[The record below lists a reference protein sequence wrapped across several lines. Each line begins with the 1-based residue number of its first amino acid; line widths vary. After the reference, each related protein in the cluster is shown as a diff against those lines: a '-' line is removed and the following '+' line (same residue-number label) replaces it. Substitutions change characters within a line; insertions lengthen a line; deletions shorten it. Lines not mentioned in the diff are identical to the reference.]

1 MLASLSAQSLITRLL
16 SKNVRQSHSLFLH
29 CGVQIFSQS
38 FHTYI
43 PHCIKMNIQTSEL
56 SQPSPHLN
64 HTGTFKE
71 QMERVF
77 KAIHAHITN

>member
-1 MLASLSAQSLITRLL
+1 
-16 SKNVRQSHSLFLH
+16 
-29 CGVQIFSQS
+29 
-38 FHTYI
+38 
-43 PHCIKMNIQTSEL
+43 MNIQTSEL

-64 HTGTFKE
+64 HIGTFKE